1 MFIYNLNV
9 KQIVKFLLI
18 LIIIG
23 VIVYFLISA
32 YKIYN
37 NSFKVKDKLDENNT
51 MYLTTQNYTN
61 VLKSVYENIDNYVEK
76 RICFS
81 GYVYKTVDFKETEFV
96 LARDMLVS
104 DNSKT
109 LIVGFLCNYKHAK
122 NFDENS
128 WVEITG
134 KIEKGNYHG
143 EIPVIAVEKIK
154 QIEKPADD
162 IYVYPPDDTYIPTS
176 AIF

>member
-23 VIVYFLISA
+23 IIVYFLISA

-81 GYVYKTVDFKETEFV
+81 GYVYKTIDFEETEFV

-104 DNSKT
+104 DNSKS
-109 LIVGFLCNYKHAK
+109 LIVGFLCNYKYAK

-154 QIEKPADD
+154 QIEKPTDD

>member
-81 GYVYKTVDFKETEFV
+81 GYVYKTIDFEETEFV

-104 DNSKT
+104 DNSKS
-109 LIVGFLCNYKHAK
+109 LIVGFLCNYKYAK

-154 QIEKPADD
+154 QIEKPTDD

>member
-81 GYVYKTVDFKETEFV
+81 GYVYKTVDFEETEFV

-109 LIVGFLCNYKHAK
+109 LIVGFLCNYKYAK

-154 QIEKPADD
+154 QIEKPTDD